1 MTTLVEGNCVAKK
14 SMLIDM
20 NFWELIKHLRR
31 WLSNLNRANKERKKQ
46 SIESL
51 RSVIIATRN
60 TAIYLREISDA
71 GKHSHSKEAKLSEQ
85 WTRLGF
91 QLSDLGL
98 TKLARRCEITGRYW
112 SDPNQFDEEFLK
124 KADISLERMEKLAR
138 QMVAEVER

>member
-1 MTTLVEGNCVAKK
+1 M
-14 SMLIDM
+14 SI
-20 NFWELIKHLRR
+20 WELLKHLRQ
-31 WLSNLNRANKERKKQ
+31 WLSNLNRASKERKAQ
-46 SIESL
+46 SLEAL
-51 RSVIIATRN
+51 RSVIVASRSTAT
-60 TAIYLREISDA
+60 YLREIRDT
-71 GKHSHSKEAKLSEQ
+71 GKQSHSKEAKLSEQ

-138 QMVAEVER
+138 QMVAEVD